1 MKTAT
6 KQLTKNDLRKMTQ
19 EEYWGGFG
27 YIGEKQGILNSLV
40 EMHFT
45 KENQERQIKEAMHYM
60 DTVDSSI
67 VEYANENGWTY
78 EKLFA
83 WVNSKMGRHFATEMW
98 MGNDKISF
106 TDRWITAR
114 NRYLKN
120 FKEEN

>member
-6 KQLTKNDLRKMTQ
+6 KEITKNDLIKMTQ
-19 EEYWGGFG
+19 DENWGGFG

-60 DTVDSSI
+60 DSVDNSI

-83 WVNSKMGRHFATEMW
+83 WVNSKMGRHFANEMF
-98 MGNDKISF
+98 MGDDNLLYV
-106 TDRWITAR
+106 DRWITAR